1 MISSTLTF
9 VGWSKRKLNV
19 KSSNFRIF
27 LSLFLDSTTKK
38 FLVGV
43 WVGLAFSIAVILSTV
58 GIMDGFERALR
69 HGLKKSSGDITMKY
83 ANGFFNVSDRLKEEL
98 KVADVKD
105 YAPIVETESFLIFND
120 ESRGVQIKAV
130 TPEYGKVVGI
140 SLDLA
145 PHSVAIGSEIA
156 RINKVGIGDDIV
168 LAFGK
173 GGDEFKNMPALKRF
187 KVAQIVNHGVFQ
199 KDARIVYARLNEVQ
213 DLLGLST
220 RVNIIAFNIDHS
232 KVNADNDLKAIE
244 NKLTDLRLR
253 FEPEYYFKPYWREY
267 GSLIEAVQAE
277 KVLIS
282 LILQLIVVIS
292 VFNVLAFIYFINEKK
307 SKELF
312 LFKALGLS
320 KRTMNNLW
328 IQLVVMIWVV
338 SCALSAVFVQVFRF
352 MLLKLPFFELP
363 AEVYHMPR
371 IDIYLA
377 GFDYVSVF
385 ALALVW
391 MLLITYYLLR
401 KLRKKSLLEGL
412 RQEFA

>member
-1 MISSTLTF
+1 MKST
-9 VGWSKRKLNV
+9 N
-19 KSSNFRIF
+19 NFRIF
-27 LSLFLDSTTKK
+27 LTLFLDTTTKK

-43 WVGLAFSIAVILSTV
+43 LVGLAFSIAVILSTV

-69 HGLKKSSGDITMKY
+69 HGLKKSAGDITMKY
-83 ANGFFNVSDRLKEEL
+83 ANGFFTVNERLKNEL
-98 KVADVKD
+98 AEADVKN
-105 YAPIVETESFLIFND
+105 YAPLIETESFLIFND

-130 TPEYGKVVGI
+130 NPDYGRVVGI
-140 SLDLA
+140 PLDLP
-145 PHSVAIGSEIA
+145 PHSVGIGSEIA
-156 RINKVGIGDDIV
+156 RINKIAIGDEIV
-168 LAFGK
+168 LAFGN
-173 GGDEFKNMPALKRF
+173 GGDQFKNMPSLKRF
-187 KVAQIVNHGVFQ
+187 KVDRIITHGVFQ
-199 KDARIVYARLNEVQ
+199 KDARIVYIRLDEIQ
-213 DLLGLST
+213 ALLRLTSKI
-220 RVNIIAFNIDHS
+220 NIIAFNIDRTKLTS
-232 KVNADNDLKAIE
+232 DNDLKAIE
-244 NKLTDLRLR
+244 NKLTDLRMR
-253 FEPEYYFKPYWREY
+253 FEPEFFFKPYWREY
-267 GSLIEAVQAE
+267 GALIEAVQAE

-320 KRTMNNLW
+320 KKSMNNLW
-328 IQLVVMIWVV
+328 VKLVIMMWVV
-338 SCALSAVFVQVFRF
+338 ASALSIVFVQLFRL

-377 GFDYVSVF
+377 TYDYLMVF
-385 ALALVW
+385 ALALLW

-401 KLRKKSLLEGL
+401 KLRNKSLLEGL

>member
-1 MISSTLTF
+1 MKST
-9 VGWSKRKLNV
+9 
-19 KSSNFRIF
+19 NFRIF
-27 LSLFLDSTTKK
+27 LTLFLDSTTKK

-83 ANGFFNVSDRLKEEL
+83 ANGFFTVNDRLKSDLEE
-98 KVADVKD
+98 ADVKN

-120 ESRGVQIKAV
+120 ESRGVQIKAI
-130 TPEYGKVVGI
+130 TPDYGQVVGI
-140 SLDLA
+140 PLDLPA
-145 PHSVAIGSEIA
+145 HSVAIGSEIA
-156 RINKVGIGDDIV
+156 RINKVGIGDEIV

-173 GGDEFKNMPALKRF
+173 GGDEFKNMPSLKRF
-187 KVAQIVNHGVFQ
+187 QVAQIVSHGVFQ
-199 KDARIVYARLNEVQ
+199 KDARIVYARLDEIQ
-213 DLLGLST
+213 SLLNLGS
-220 RVNIIAFNIDHS
+220 RVNIIAFNIDRTNLNPS
-232 KVNADNDLKAIE
+232 NDLQAIE
-244 NKLTDLRLR
+244 NKLIDLKMR
-253 FEPEYYFKPYWREY
+253 FETDFYFRPYWREF

-292 VFNVLAFIYFINEKK
+292 VFNVLAFIYFINEKN

-312 LFKALGLS
+312 LFNALGLS
-320 KRTMNNLW
+320 KKSMNNLW
-328 IQLVVMIWVV
+328 IQLVFFIWLA
-338 SCALSAVFVQVFRF
+338 SCALAAIFVQLFRF

-363 AEVYHMPR
+363 AEVYAMPR

-377 GFDYVSVF
+377 GFDYLMVF

-401 KLRKKSLLEGL
+401 KLRNKSLLEGL